1 MWRKKKARLRGVSG
15 TRNKGTGQDAIL
27 NRVLRVNLVEKA
39 KSKQRSEGEEE
50 AGKSRLRAQGLLLCD

>member
-1 MWRKKKARLRGVSG
+1 MEKKKKARLRGVSG

-50 AGKSRLRAQGLLLCD
+50 GINDCQMNSVFTM